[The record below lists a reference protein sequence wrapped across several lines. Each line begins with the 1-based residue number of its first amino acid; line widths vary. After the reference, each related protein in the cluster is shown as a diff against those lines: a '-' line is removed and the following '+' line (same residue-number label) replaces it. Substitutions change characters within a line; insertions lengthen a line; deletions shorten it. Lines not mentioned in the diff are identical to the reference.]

1 MPLETGNM
9 GGVGDFVA
17 ALTGRGAIRQQAQ
30 ADAWKRAD
38 DIGRAKRA
46 AAEARIAEDEFAQ
59 RSVLADA
66 LTNLGADP
74 NLSPIIR
81 GGFANFPQAVQGQS
95 GLFDLSQTKLAAD
108 MARQAN
114 PDTAMLNRV
123 LAARTSGGGPLNAQ
137 ETDPEGLAAA
147 LIATEQAQAQ
157 NYRAGAGA
165 NSALADLRNRTDP
178 NLRSS
183 GSGGGAGNLA
193 GSTLEFF
200 KVAGT
205 NPSTGAATREVD
217 QAKLNQFLQD
227 WTAAG
232 GQGDINEAARAW
244 AAAQM
249 PQKPIFVDPRN
260 PASMQALERAL
271 LPAPAG
277 PNPKAI
283 QYLRANP
290 RLAPEFDRKY
300 GQGAAARVLGGG

>member
-1 MPLETGNM
+1 M

-38 DIGRAKRA
+38 DIGRARKT
-46 AAEARIAEDEFAQ
+46 AAEARIAEDQLAQ
-59 RSVLADA
+59 
-66 LTNLGADP
+66 
-74 NLSPIIR
+74 R
-81 GGFANFPQAVQGQS
+81 GGFAEALLQAAGQSLTPDQAAGLATIGRGGFGNFLQLVQGQS
-95 GLFDLSQTKLAAD
+95 GLLDLGLSQELANI
-108 MARQAN
+108 ARSEN
-114 PDTAMLNRV
+114 PDTARINRIR
-123 LAARTSGGGPLNAQ
+123 AARLSGGEAITPNTVNPQGMA
-137 ETDPEGLAAA
+137 DA
-147 LIATEQAQAQ
+147 LIATQQAQAQ

-165 NSALADLRNRTDP
+165 NSALADLRYRTDP

-205 NPSTGAATREVD
+205 NPSTGVATREVD